1 MSSKTRSGKDDAR
14 GGKIQPQ
21 SSTLQARELNSEV
34 SIATE
39 PDVRIMRDQIYGKPI
54 TDEEWAKSKGNWMA
68 DLDWLLEQVR
78 LDEKRKR
85 CV

>member
-1 MSSKTRSGKDDAR
+1 M
-14 GGKIQPQ
+14 
-21 SSTLQARELNSEV
+21 ELNSSI

-39 PDVRIMRDQIYGKPI
+39 PDVRVMRDQIYGKPI